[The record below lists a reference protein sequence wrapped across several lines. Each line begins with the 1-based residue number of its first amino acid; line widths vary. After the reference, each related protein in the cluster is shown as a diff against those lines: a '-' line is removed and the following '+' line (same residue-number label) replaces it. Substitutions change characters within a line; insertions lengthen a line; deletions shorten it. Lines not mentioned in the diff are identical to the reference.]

1 METGSFAYVVIRS
14 SEVRG
19 CLEVRS
25 SVSSFSASNPEQSRK
40 FHSRSRERNRVE
52 GIRNIDKRT
61 RFLPFGG
68 PSEQRKSEAS
78 PPGRNRAA
86 QFHEGPAGKTATEHG
101 IEYRDSSRLEFNHN
115 PLRTSFETT
124 SNATYPERPLLQ

>member
-78 PPGRNRAA
+78 PPGRNSDA
-86 QFHEGPAGKTATEHG
+86 QFHEGPAANTATQHG
-101 IEYRDSSRLEFNHN
+101 LLLTDAARLDHN
-115 PLRTSFETT
+115 LYDLPTSVHPTDD
-124 SNATYPERPLLQ
+124 QH